1 MNVSRFV
8 KIALIALILY
18 VAGVLLPLAAFLW
31 AVQKDLVL
39 AAYATGNIALVVIA
53 VAVALLIGVGAW
65 LKRLAD
71 RV

>member
-18 VAGVLLPLAAFLW
+18 VAGILLPLAALLW
-31 AVQKDLVL
+31 AVQKDIVL